1 MTRHFDI
8 IIVGGGI
15 SGVSFAQEI
24 SKQKIN
30 YCLFEKDEIGGCI
43 KTKHYKEF
51 WLEQG
56 AHTLYN
62 SYANAISYIK
72 KNELSNKIISRTK
85 LPFLFVTPNNKIQS
99 LIRNLNLFSFAFSFI
114 KNKNISKID
123 KSISE
128 YATKAFGEK
137 NYNNTLKYCFDAVLS
152 QNSQSFPMEYL
163 FKKYPRDKN
172 LPRSFTLENGL
183 SSLFAESDKL
193 NINNE
198 EILNIKKSNGHWEII
213 TKDNTYTAENIC
225 LATEWNN
232 TKKLLENIAP
242 EISEHPS
249 QPTTS
254 EIYSTSI
261 IINSKDIEF
270 KKIAGLIGKEQFF
283 YSVVS
288 RDIINHPN
296 LRALTFH
303 CKKNDRSEN
312 LLKISKLL
320 KIDLDKILD
329 VQIKQNTLPCYNKK
343 HSLFIKNLD
352 NFLLKNTG
360 IYITGNFFDRL
371 AIENCIKRSYTEALR
386 YTKDISKC

>member
-1 MTRHFDI
+1 MTKHFDI

-15 SGVSFAQEI
+15 SGISFAQEMT
-24 SKQKIN
+24 KQNIN
-30 YCLFEKDEIGGCI
+30 YCLFEKNEIGGCI
-43 KTKHYKEF
+43 KTKHYKDF
-51 WLEQG
+51 WFEQG

-62 SYANAISYIK
+62 SYGNTISYIE
-72 KNELSNKIISRTK
+72 KNNLLDKIINRTK
-85 LPFLFVTPNNKIQS
+85 LPFLFVTSNNKVQS
-99 LIRNLNLFSFAFSFI
+99 LIRNLNIFSLAFNFI

-152 QNSQSFPMEYL
+152 QNSEFFPMEYL
-163 FKKYPRDKN
+163 FKKYPRNKN
-172 LPRSFTLENGL
+172 LPRSFTLEKGL
-183 SSLFAESDKL
+183 SSLFAESNKL

-198 EILNIKKSNGHWEII
+198 EVLNIKKLNDNWEVT
-213 TKDNTYTAENIC
+213 TKNNTYTAKNIC
-225 LATEWNN
+225 LATEWGN

-242 EISEHPS
+242 EISEHS
-249 QPTTS
+249 FQPTTS

-283 YSVVS
+283 YSTVS

-303 CKKNDRSEN
+303 CKKNNGSEN

-320 KIDLDKILD
+320 KLDLDKVLD
-329 VQIKQNTLPCYNKK
+329 IQIKQNTLPCYNKK
-343 HSLFIKNLD
+343 HSLFIKDLD

-360 IYITGNFFDRL
+360 IYLTGNFFDRL

-386 YTKDISKC
+386 YTNNNT